1 MTLLLISFIAG
12 VLTVLAPCILPLLPV
27 IVGGSVTDTRS
38 KLKPYIVTA
47 SLALSIVIFTLLL
60 KVTTVFIDI
69 PNMFWTM
76 LSGVI
81 ILLFALS
88 LLFPASWAKLS
99 HKFSVGRKANVML
112 GKASQK
118 KSIKGDILLGA
129 ALGPVFS
136 SCSPTY
142 FVIIG
147 TVIPQSLSVG
157 LINLFAYVLG
167 LSMILLG
174 IALLGKRFLSKI
186 VSLSDPN
193 GWFKKTLGVVF
204 LLVAI
209 LILSG
214 GDKTIE
220 IWLLDRGLV
229 PSVTIEQKLLD
240 SIK

>member
-1 MTLLLISFIAG
+1 MTLLFISFIAG

-69 PNMFWTM
+69 PNIFWTM

-81 ILLFALS
+81 FLLFALS
-88 LLFPASWAKLS
+88 LLFPAVWAKLS
-99 HKFSVGRKANVML
+99 HKFSVGKKANIAL

-147 TVIPQSLSVG
+147 TVIPQSLPVG
-157 LINLFAYVLG
+157 LVNLFAYVLG
-167 LSMILLG
+167 LSVVLLG
-174 IALLGKRFLSKI
+174 IPLLGKKFLSR
-186 VSLSDPN
+186 VTSLSNPQ
-193 GWFKKTLGVVF
+193 GWFKKTLGIVF
-204 LLVAI
+204 LLVAV

-214 GDKTIE
+214 GDKKLE
-220 IWLLDRGLV
+220 IFLLDKGLV
-229 PSVTIEQKLLD
+229 PSVNIEQNLL
-240 SIK
+240 KYTE